1 MYVCLYIYIYM
12 YVSLSQ
18 GHKIPKDFSLQ
29 KARRQKH
36 SVSIYILR
44 ATPPAAGPLR
54 AVSTDL
60 GGPRDGFKM
69 VWGWGLMGGYL
80 GLGDLGSDI
89 QDPNCSEARYSIHS
103 LSLGLR
109 DQIQVTFVV
118 SEALR
123 GKILDT
129 FVDSGGSEA
138 ISSIKI

>member
-1 MYVCLYIYIYM
+1 M
-12 YVSLSQ
+12 
-18 GHKIPKDFSLQ
+18 D
-29 KARRQKH
+29 
-36 SVSIYILR
+36 
-44 ATPPAAGPLR
+44 
-54 AVSTDL
+54 
-60 GGPRDGFKM
+60 
-69 VWGWGLMGGYL
+69 GYL

-89 QDPNCSEARYSIHS
+89 QDPSCSEARYSIHS

>member
-1 MYVCLYIYIYM
+1 
-12 YVSLSQ
+12 
-18 GHKIPKDFSLQ
+18 
-29 KARRQKH
+29 
-36 SVSIYILR
+36 
-44 ATPPAAGPLR
+44 
-54 AVSTDL
+54 
-60 GGPRDGFKM
+60 
-69 VWGWGLMGGYL
+69 MGGYL

-109 DQIQVTFVV
+109 EIQVTFVV
-118 SEALR
+118 FEALR

>member
-1 MYVCLYIYIYM
+1 
-12 YVSLSQ
+12 
-18 GHKIPKDFSLQ
+18 
-29 KARRQKH
+29 
-36 SVSIYILR
+36 
-44 ATPPAAGPLR
+44 
-54 AVSTDL
+54 
-60 GGPRDGFKM
+60 M
-69 VWGWGLMGGYL
+69 VWRWVLMGGYL

-103 LSLGLR
+103 LSLGFR

>member
-1 MYVCLYIYIYM
+1 
-12 YVSLSQ
+12 
-18 GHKIPKDFSLQ
+18 
-29 KARRQKH
+29 
-36 SVSIYILR
+36 
-44 ATPPAAGPLR
+44 
-54 AVSTDL
+54 
-60 GGPRDGFKM
+60 
-69 VWGWGLMGGYL
+69 MGGYL

-129 FVDSGGSEA
+129 FVDLEVPRPYRRSRFDQKCSPDGS
-138 ISSIKI
+138 

>member
-1 MYVCLYIYIYM
+1 
-12 YVSLSQ
+12 
-18 GHKIPKDFSLQ
+18 
-29 KARRQKH
+29 
-36 SVSIYILR
+36 
-44 ATPPAAGPLR
+44 
-54 AVSTDL
+54 
-60 GGPRDGFKM
+60 
-69 VWGWGLMGGYL
+69 MGGYL

-89 QDPNCSEARYSIHS
+89 QDPNCS
-103 LSLGLR
+103 SLGLR